1 MRGRRNDIGSLDT
14 ARRPGA
20 MAIQRK
26 FVAMANIHPLAQA
39 LEDKVVNPVHRQFR
53 L

>member
-1 MRGRRNDIGSLDT
+1 MTSAASTRHAGPAQWPSSAN
-14 ARRPGA
+14 
-20 MAIQRK
+20 